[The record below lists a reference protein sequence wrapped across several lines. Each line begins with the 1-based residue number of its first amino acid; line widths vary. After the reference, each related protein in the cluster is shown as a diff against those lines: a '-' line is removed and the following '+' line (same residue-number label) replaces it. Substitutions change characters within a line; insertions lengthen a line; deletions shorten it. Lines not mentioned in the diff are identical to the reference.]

1 MYVGVTVM
9 VAILGIEVV
18 LIAVKA
24 GKLPVPE
31 SPNPMELLEL
41 LQAKSV
47 VPPVIAVEK
56 TWDEIGVPLQTTIF

>member
-24 GKLPVPE
+24 GKFPVPE

-47 VPPVIAVEK
+47 VPPVIIVEK
-56 TWDEIGVPLQTTIF
+56 IWDGIELPLQTTIF

>member
-1 MYVGVTVM
+1 M
-9 VAILGIEVV
+9 VEILGIEVV

-41 LQAKSV
+41 LQAKSD
-47 VPPVIAVEK
+47 VPPVIAVEN